1 MIPTFFLLTFLFPLY
16 WFYSLLLLL
25 LIECPATA
33 ITAIAVKPPFATA
46 KYRRKNRKIKTKL
59 LKGNLLQS
67 VHITLFHILILILS
81 FFNLQ
86 NSTYFVEP
94 FVVCSC
100 QNILVT
106 LSSALPVISV
116 KAAIGKIHFVHRNQT
131 PQQDMYD
138 LKYLLYTES
147 SL

>member
-33 ITAIAVKPPFATA
+33 ITASAVKPPFATA
-46 KYRRKNRKIKTKL
+46 KYRRKKRKIKTKL

-116 KAAIGKIHFVHRNQT
+116 KAAIGKIQFVT
-131 PQQDMYD
+131 TIFF
-138 LKYLLYTES
+138 YLALVQGVI
-147 SL
+147 